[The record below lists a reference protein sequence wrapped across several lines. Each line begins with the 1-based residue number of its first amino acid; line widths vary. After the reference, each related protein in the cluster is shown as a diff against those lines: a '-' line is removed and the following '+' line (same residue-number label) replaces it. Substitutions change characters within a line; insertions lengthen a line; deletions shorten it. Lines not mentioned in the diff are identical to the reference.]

1 MALTAHTRLGP
12 YEILAPIGAGGMG
25 EVYKAN
31 DTRLDRAVAIKIL
44 PAHFA
49 ESAERRQRFER
60 EAKAISQLNH
70 PHICTLYGVGEQD
83 GIHYLVMEYI
93 EGETLAERLKKG
105 ALPLDKAIE
114 YGIQM
119 ADGLAKAHRAG
130 IVHRDLKPANIMLT
144 KLGVKLLDFGL
155 AKPIEPHAAVDG
167 SDAPTRQKNLTEP
180 GTIVGTLQYM
190 APEQLEG
197 DDVDART
204 DLFAFG
210 AVLYE
215 MVTGRKAFAGE
226 SQASLITAIMSSEPP
241 PPSET
246 SPLSPSAL
254 DRLVAQC
261 LTKDP
266 EERMQSSHDVMLQLQ
281 SIGDANTL
289 MRPTVRQRFRLA
301 WLTAAIVLTAVVTGL
316 LVSNLGRTQAL
327 PERDPTRFAIE
338 LSSVD
343 RAVDVSLAVS
353 PSGTG
358 FVYVGT
364 SNGVRRLFLRS
375 WNALEAEPLQG
386 TEEARL
392 PFFSPDGTWV
402 GFFANE
408 QLKKVRVIGGPPVV
422 LCDAPFPERGS
433 WAPNGII
440 VFAGAHPVLQSV
452 SSTGSVPTPLTTLDS
467 DGGEVKHT
475 YPSFLPDGK
484 ALLFTV
490 QSESVPPRVAV
501 LDLRTGE
508 RRLLMLGSRARYAAT
523 GHVVFAANQS
533 RGTLLAAPFDP
544 SRLELT
550 GESSAVVEGVTVG
563 GGTFVTFDIG
573 SDGTLVYLPTTR
585 ADSTLV
591 WVSRGGRKTPVTE

>member
-1 MALTAHTRLGP
+1 M
-12 YEILAPIGAGGMG
+12 
-25 EVYKAN
+25 
-31 DTRLDRAVAIKIL
+31 
-44 PAHFA
+44 
-49 ESAERRQRFER
+49 
-60 EAKAISQLNH
+60 
-70 PHICTLYGVGEQD
+70 
-83 GIHYLVMEYI
+83 
-93 EGETLAERLKKG
+93 
-105 ALPLDKAIE
+105 
-114 YGIQM
+114 
-119 ADGLAKAHRAG
+119 
-130 IVHRDLKPANIMLT
+130 
-144 KLGVKLLDFGL
+144 KLLDFGL

-180 GTIVGTLQYM
+180 RTIVGTLQYM

-289 MRPTVRQRFRLA
+289 VRPTVRQRFRLA

-422 LCDAPFPERGS
+422 LCDAPFPGTWELGAQRNHRFRRHAPGPAKRLVDRGR
-433 WAPNGII
+433 
-440 VFAGAHPVLQSV
+440 
-452 SSTGSVPTPLTTLDS
+452 S
-467 DGGEVKHT
+467 D
-475 YPSFLPDGK
+475 
-484 ALLFTV
+484 
-490 QSESVPPRVAV
+490 
-501 LDLRTGE
+501 
-508 RRLLMLGSRARYAAT
+508 
-523 GHVVFAANQS
+523 AANNFGQRRRRSQTYLSFVSARRKGLALHRPIGVRPTSSS
-533 RGTLLAAPFDP
+533 RPRSQDWRA
-544 SRLELT
+544 
-550 GESSAVVEGVTVG
+550 SSPDA
-563 GGTFVTFDIG
+563 
-573 SDGTLVYLPTTR
+573 
-585 ADSTLV
+585 
-591 WVSRGGRKTPVTE
+591 W